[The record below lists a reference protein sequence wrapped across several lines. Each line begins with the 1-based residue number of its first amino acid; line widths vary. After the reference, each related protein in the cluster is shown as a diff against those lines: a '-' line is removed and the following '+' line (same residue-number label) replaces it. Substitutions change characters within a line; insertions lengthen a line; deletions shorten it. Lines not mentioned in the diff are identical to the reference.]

1 MLLFQICTT
10 PSKYLTASNHVNA
23 STPEV
28 NISSDS
34 LMMTPNTRQR
44 KSRLAKDLAG
54 YVENWQLNKDDK
66 LEVVTLSLKQLGLLD
81 QIRFQRK
88 PTTAGRM
95 LTPFTTRMMVW
106 KFWHEKSI
114 PSTITSRP
122 AKQRVSEK
130 SKIQAGLDYVDTIS
144 IIRQRN
150 RHFYESNWYITNE
163 TFKALY
169 SKYIQD
175 NTANC
180 VSYGTFL
187 SLKPFYVRSA
197 NTEDMEMCCCK
208 KHLHARWS
216 IQVLIECCDK
226 QGINLGSI
234 SDYYTFFDYLT
245 ENCGSEEIT
254 NIPWECVS
262 DKNKLCEHIK
272 GRWGTLMQDVLK
284 EEDDTITVKMQHFKM
299 VETVAKNGKVSKRLT
314 AITTNANLTFIVNFI
329 SEILSK
335 IIHHRNHLKH
345 YRTSI
350 KLFKESIDAI
360 CYLDVDFSENLTIPV
375 KFEPQSLHWSH
386 EQVTIHSAILKSLT
400 GKSYHPYV
408 IESMTNILLFIVL
421 RKCYKK

>member
-28 NISSDS
+28 NISSNS

-88 PTTAGRM
+88 PTTAGRK
-95 LTPFTTRMMVW
+95 LTPSTTRMMVW

-144 IIRQRN
+144 IIKQRN

-180 VSYGTFL
+180 VSYER
-187 SLKPFYVRSA
+187 FY
-197 NTEDMEMCCCK
+197 
-208 KHLHARWS
+208 
-216 IQVLIECCDK
+216 
-226 QGINLGSI
+226 
-234 SDYYTFFDYLT
+234 
-245 ENCGSEEIT
+245 
-254 NIPWECVS
+254 P
-262 DKNKLCEHIK
+262 
-272 GRWGTLMQDVLK
+272 
-284 EEDDTITVKMQHFKM
+284 
-299 VETVAKNGKVSKRLT
+299 
-314 AITTNANLTFIVNFI
+314 
-329 SEILSK
+329 
-335 IIHHRNHLKH
+335 
-345 YRTSI
+345 
-350 KLFKESIDAI
+350 
-360 CYLDVDFSENLTIPV
+360 
-375 KFEPQSLHWSH
+375 
-386 EQVTIHSAILKSLT
+386 
-400 GKSYHPYV
+400 
-408 IESMTNILLFIVL
+408 
-421 RKCYKK
+421 